1 MYYIFQKFALA
12 KFGRFKKTLTK
23 NNMNTHT
30 PKQTQLT
37 QQTQL
42 VSSPGES
49 DDESEQINGE
59 KDEQIWGRL
68 FAIGPVFKSIGK

>member
-1 MYYIFQKFALA
+1 
-12 KFGRFKKTLTK
+12 
-23 NNMNTHT
+23 MNTQT

-49 DDESEQINGE
+49 GDESEVTNEE
-59 KDEQIWGRL
+59 KDELIWGRL
-68 FAIGPVFKSIGK
+68 FAIGSAFKSIGK

>member
-1 MYYIFQKFALA
+1 
-12 KFGRFKKTLTK
+12 
-23 NNMNTHT
+23 MNVQT

-49 DDESEQINGE
+49 DEESEIINE
-59 KDEQIWGRL
+59 ENDELIWGRL
-68 FAIGPVFKSIGK
+68 FAIGSAFKSIGR

>member
-1 MYYIFQKFALA
+1 
-12 KFGRFKKTLTK
+12 
-23 NNMNTHT
+23 MNTHT

-49 DDESEQINGE
+49 DDESELINGE